1 VLQQST
7 KGGGGVSYE
16 FVLEVSRLHPLT
28 VSAKALRVTLCLVF
42 EVQQCS
48 LCSRRGCQSQIKQ
61 GFHGKD
67 LAFPWR

>member
-1 VLQQST
+1 MRKAFVLQQST

-42 EVQQCS
+42 GTAVQLMQQERVPES
-48 LCSRRGCQSQIKQ
+48 NQAGL
-61 GFHGKD
+61 
-67 LAFPWR
+67 PW